1 MLPLT
6 FFILVIG
13 ATAVFSGKERESQA
27 VKKFPIIRFHFQD
40 PHERVAGGK
49 DAARGQFPYQVS
61 LRKSQNEH
69 LCGGSILNKRWI
81 LSAAHCLCP
90 VDLKLKPKDVNVAT
104 GTVLISGGNIY
115 PVEKI
120 ILHEKYHVPDN
131 DIALL
136 KTSKDIQFDEFT
148 QPISLPISSQQIY
161 SRGVASGWG
170 LTSEDSGLSRNLQ
183 YLEVDVLSNEDCTQN
198 MNGVGWPID
207 RTNICT
213 ASPKGQGL
221 CSADSGG
228 PLVSDNQLIGV
239 LSWGPPCGSG
249 GPDVFA
255 RVAEYK
261 DWINEKMAQF

>member
-13 ATAVFSGKERESQA
+13 ATAVSSGKERESQA
-27 VKKFPIIRFHFQD
+27 VKKFPFIWFHFPD

-61 LRKSQNEH
+61 LRISQNKH
-69 LCGGSILNKRWI
+69 LCGGSILNKRWV
-81 LSAAHCLCP
+81 LSAAHCLEH
-90 VDLKLKPKDVNVAT
+90 LKQPKDVNVAT
-104 GTVLISGGNIY
+104 GTVLISGGDIY

-170 LTSEDSGLSRNLQ
+170 LTSEGSGLSRNLQ
-183 YLEVDVLSNEDCTQN
+183 YLEVDVLSNEDCG
-198 MNGVGWPID
+198 MVFSID

-221 CSADSGG
+221 CSGDSGG

-255 RVAEYK
+255 RVSEYK